1 MRALLF
7 LLLLSTAAFSEVP
20 DSSLARILKIKSDTE
35 QVNELYKLSNSLRNT
50 DPDQAWYYAHL
61 CEEKAQISESPK
73 HLAKSYNM
81 LGVLYYKKSDLKKA
95 AAYHQKAFELRTLCK
110 DEMGCAMSRVN
121 LGNIYTDVQLYDK
134 AEENYLGAL
143 DIYNRLGDLKRAGDC
158 LMNLGVLKQTTKQN
172 KVAYEN
178 YLKALEIGE
187 NLNNHEMRARCLN
200 NIAQIFFEN
209 GEYDR
214 SIAFQEDALK
224 IRNMMDNNVEVADS
238 YLNLAANYIKLKQYD
253 KAKYYLDTAVLISKQ
268 YDYYE
273 AELTAFK
280 IRSDYFSA
288 LKNYSEAYHW
298 LNKFHASRDSLLAT
312 QSGQI
317 NLDFKMPEILGTK
330 QAAKKELHN
339 LWLLISTLIFTI
351 FVPLMLFRLKR

>member
-7 LLLLSTAAFSEVP
+7 LSLISAYAFGQ
-20 DSSLARILKIKSDTE
+20 DTSLTRILKLRSDTE
-35 QVNELYKLSNSLRNT
+35 QVNELYKLCNSLRNS

-61 CEEKAQISESPK
+61 CEEKAQVSESPK

-95 AAYHQKAFELRTLCK
+95 MAYHQKALELRTSCK

-121 LGNIYTDVQLYDK
+121 LANIYTDVQMYDK

-172 KVAYEN
+172 KTAYEN
-178 YLKALEIGE
+178 YSKALEIGE
-187 NLNNHEMRARCLN
+187 KLNNHEMRARCLN

-209 GEYDR
+209 GEYNR

-238 YLNLAANYIKLKQYD
+238 YLNLAANYIKLKQHD
-253 KAKYYLDTAVLISKQ
+253 KAKYYLDTAVQVSKH

-273 AELTAFK
+273 AELMAYK
-280 IRSDYFSA
+280 IRSEYFSGI
-288 LKNYSEAYHW
+288 KNYEEAYYW
-298 LNKFHASRDSLLAT
+298 LNKHYASKDSLMAT
-312 QSGQI
+312 QI
-317 NLDFKMPEILGTK
+317 EEVNFDFKMPETLGAK
-330 QAAKKELHN
+330 QTTLKEVHN
-339 LWLLISTLIFTI
+339 LWLLISTLIFAI
-351 FVPLMLFRLKR
+351 FVPLVLFRLKR